1 MGLAIAGALFVHY
14 LRSRYFCN
22 RAGIGS
28 VAIGNVVAIE
38 SVIAARL
45 SVTTPI
51 VVIYWSLD

>member
-1 MGLAIAGALFVHY
+1 MHY